1 MAQQRWRSLAQP
13 MIASKQAIAPKTLQR
28 LPRCFPHPQLDNRAL
43 ALFRIGLGLLGLI
56 NPILPGTAVK
66 FPPATGSIDL
76 SEVINR
82 KAHRPWSLL
91 WPAGDS
97 LNAQLALLLL
107 FTLSLHNS
115 NPLIINA
122 GDLQLATA
130 LL

>member
-1 MAQQRWRSLAQP
+1 MALPKQA
-13 MIASKQAIAPKTLQR
+13 MIASQQPRPRKAVQR
-28 LPRCFPHPQLDNRAL
+28 LPRWIQHPQLDNRAL

-56 NPILPGTAVK
+56 NAILPATAVK

-82 KAHRPWSLL
+82 QAHGAWSLH
-91 WPAGDS
+91 WPVGDS

-107 FTLSLHNS
+107 FTLFLHNS